1 MDVINSVL
9 TFWFSDNFKERRK
22 VWFIKNA
29 DFDSEIKIMF
39 GDEVKKASTG
49 VYDYLVQTPE
59 GALALMILLDQFPR
73 NIFRG
78 DPKTFATDTK
88 ALNIAKKAIANG
100 LDTNLTAVQKIFFY
114 LPFEHSE
121 DMNDQE
127 RAVEL
132 CEALGDESYLKYA
145 IAHRDV
151 IERFG
156 RFPHR
161 NKVLGRPSTAAE
173 IEFLKTFGS
182 F

>member
-1 MDVINSVL
+1 M
-9 TFWFSDNFKERRK
+9 
-22 VWFIKNA
+22 
-29 DFDSEIKIMF
+29 
-39 GDEVKKASTG
+39 
-49 VYDYLVQTPE
+49 
-59 GALALMILLDQFPR
+59 
-73 NIFRG
+73 
-78 DPKTFATDTK
+78 
-88 ALNIAKKAIANG
+88 
-100 LDTNLTAVQKIFFY
+100 TAVQKIFFY

-151 IERFG
+151 IQRFG